1 MSQEK
6 VEDYVGHEDKWGN
19 VGDFADKL
27 APGTRGEEEFG
38 KVTRVTTF
46 TSGIHGS
53 LLVIQVWHIFFGAF
67 LCLCSRGCFLE

>member
-1 MSQEK
+1 MRRYMNQEK

-38 KVTRVTTF
+38 KVTRGHHFYKWHSWIVV
-46 TSGIHGS
+46 SDSS
-53 LLVIQVWHIFFGAF
+53 LAHILWGFPVFV
-67 LCLCSRGCFLE
+67 